1 MKQKNIAIFGSTG
14 HIGKNLISF
23 FIKNNDFKIFLF
35 SRDTKKFESLK
46 MIFSDTMS
54 FNTYDDFGKNEYDV
68 IINCVGI
75 SNPNAF
81 EKNSRSIFD
90 TAEFYDTMVL
100 DYLKNFPT
108 TLYINLSSG
117 AVFSG
122 EFDKPVDDSSTYKFD
137 VNGINKGE
145 MYSISKMYLESKHR
159 SLPDLNIVDLRIFG
173 FFSRFIDVNA
183 GFFMSELLQA
193 LKNKSEFITDKKD
206 FVRDYV
212 NPNDFYDLTKNCI
225 ANKKINDVFDVYSK
239 EIISKFQILEEC
251 FNKFDLKFKLVEKI
265 ESISPTGVKKN
276 YYSLSRKAEKINYFP
291 QFSSLETIL
300 NESSLFLENSHISFS
315 QNKPKKL

>member
-35 SRDTKKFESLK
+35 SRDIKKFESLK

-212 NPNDFYDLTKNCI
+212 NPKDFYDLTKNCI

-265 ESISPTGVKKN
+265 ESISPTGVKKK
-276 YYSLSRKAEKINYFP
+276 YYSLSRKAEKINYSP

-300 NESSLFLENSHISFS
+300 NESSLFLENSHISFG

>member
-1 MKQKNIAIFGSTG
+1 MNQKNIAIFGSTG
-14 HIGKNLISF
+14 HMGKNLISF
-23 FIKNNDFKIFLF
+23 FMKNNDFKVFLF
-35 SRDTKKFESLK
+35 SRDIKKFESLK

-90 TAEFYDTMVL
+90 TAEFYDMMAL

-122 EFDKPVDDSSTYKFD
+122 KFDKPVDDSSTYKFD

-193 LKNKSEFITDKKD
+193 LKNKSEFVTDKKD

-212 NPNDFYDLTKNCI
+212 NPKDFYDLTKNCI

-276 YYSLSRKAEKINYFP
+276 YYSLSRKAEKINYSP

-300 NESSLFLENSHISFS
+300 NESSLFLENSHISFG

>member
-35 SRDTKKFESLK
+35 SRDIKKFESLK

-68 IINCVGI
+68 VINCVGI

-193 LKNKSEFITDKKD
+193 LKNKSEFVTDKKD

-212 NPNDFYDLTKNCI
+212 NPNDFYDLVKNCI
-225 ANKKINDVFDVYSK
+225 TNKKINDVFDVYSK

-276 YYSLSRKAEKINYFP
+276 YYSLSRKAEKINYSP

>member
-35 SRDTKKFESLK
+35 SRDIKKFESLK

-193 LKNKSEFITDKKD
+193 LKNKSEFVTDKKD

-265 ESISPTGVKKN
+265 ESVSPTGVKKN

-300 NESSLFLENSHISFS
+300 NESSLFLENSRISFS

>member
-35 SRDTKKFESLK
+35 SRDIKKFESLK

-68 IINCVGI
+68 VINCVGI

-300 NESSLFLENSHISFS
+300 NESSLFLENSRISFS

>member
-35 SRDTKKFESLK
+35 SRDIKKFESLK

-68 IINCVGI
+68 IINCAGI

-117 AVFSG
+117 AVFSR

-212 NPNDFYDLTKNCI
+212 NPKDFYDLTKNCI

-276 YYSLSRKAEKINYFP
+276 YYSLSRKAEKINYSP

-300 NESSLFLENSHISFS
+300 NESSLFLENSHISFG

>member
-35 SRDTKKFESLK
+35 SRDIKKFESLK

-68 IINCVGI
+68 VINCVGI

-276 YYSLSRKAEKINYFP
+276 YYSLSRKAEKINYSP

-300 NESSLFLENSHISFS
+300 NESSLFLENSHISFG
-315 QNKPKKL
+315 QNKQKKL

>member
-35 SRDTKKFESLK
+35 SRDIKKFESLK

-117 AVFSG
+117 AVFSR

-193 LKNKSEFITDKKD
+193 LKNKSEFVTDKKD

-212 NPNDFYDLTKNCI
+212 NPKDFYDLTKNCI

-276 YYSLSRKAEKINYFP
+276 YYSLSRKAEKINYSP

-300 NESSLFLENSHISFS
+300 NESSLFLENSHISFG

>member
-35 SRDTKKFESLK
+35 SRDIKKFESLK

-68 IINCVGI
+68 VINCVGI

-81 EKNSRSIFD
+81 EKNSCSIFD

-193 LKNKSEFITDKKD
+193 LKNNSEFITDKKD

-276 YYSLSRKAEKINYFP
+276 YYSLSRKAEKINYSP

-300 NESSLFLENSHISFS
+300 NESSLFLENSRISFS

>member
-68 IINCVGI
+68 VINCVGI

-276 YYSLSRKAEKINYFP
+276 YYSLSRKAEKINYSP

>member
-117 AVFSG
+117 AVFSR

-212 NPNDFYDLTKNCI
+212 NPKDFYDLTKNCI

-276 YYSLSRKAEKINYFP
+276 YYSLSRKAEKINYSP

>member
-35 SRDTKKFESLK
+35 SRDIKKFESLK

-117 AVFSG
+117 AVFSR

-212 NPNDFYDLTKNCI
+212 NPKDFYDLTKNCI

-276 YYSLSRKAEKINYFP
+276 YYSLSRKAEKINYSP

-300 NESSLFLENSHISFS
+300 NESSLFLENSRISFS

>member
-1 MKQKNIAIFGSTG
+1 MNQKNIAIFGSTG

-35 SRDTKKFESLK
+35 SRDIKKFESLK

-75 SNPNAF
+75 SNPNTF

-90 TAEFYDTMVL
+90 IAEFYDTMVL

-117 AVFSG
+117 AVFGG

-145 MYSISKMYLESKHR
+145 MYSVSKMYLESRHR
-159 SLPDLNIVDLRIFG
+159 SLPDLNIIDLRIFG

-183 GFFMSELLQA
+183 GFFMSELLRA

-225 ANKKINDVFDVYSK
+225 TNKKINDVFDVYSK

-265 ESISPTGVKKN
+265 ESISPTGMKKN
-276 YYSLSRKAEKINYFP
+276 YYSLSRKAEKINYSP

-300 NESSLFLENSHISFS
+300 NESSLFLENSHISFG

>member
-35 SRDTKKFESLK
+35 SRDIKKFESLK

-68 IINCVGI
+68 VINCVGI

-117 AVFSG
+117 AVFSR

-212 NPNDFYDLTKNCI
+212 NPKDFYDLTKNCI

-276 YYSLSRKAEKINYFP
+276 YYSLSRKAEKINYSP

-300 NESSLFLENSHISFS
+300 NESSLFLENSHISFG

>member
-35 SRDTKKFESLK
+35 SRDIKKFESLK

-68 IINCVGI
+68 VINCVGI

-117 AVFSG
+117 AVFGG

-137 VNGINKGE
+137 VNEINKGE

-212 NPNDFYDLTKNCI
+212 NPKDFYDLTKNCI

-276 YYSLSRKAEKINYFP
+276 YYSLSRKAEKINYSP

>member
-35 SRDTKKFESLK
+35 SRDIKKFESLK

-75 SNPNAF
+75 SNPNTF

-90 TAEFYDTMVL
+90 TAEFYDMMAL

-117 AVFSG
+117 AVFG
-122 EFDKPVDDSSTYKFD
+122 REFDKPVDDSSTYKFD
-137 VNGINKGE
+137 VNKINKGE
-145 MYSISKMYLESKHR
+145 MYSVSKMYLESKHR

-265 ESISPTGVKKN
+265 ESISPTGVKKIIIP
-276 YYSLSRKAEKINYFP
+276 YQEKR
-291 QFSSLETIL
+291 
-300 NESSLFLENSHISFS
+300 
-315 QNKPKKL
+315 KKLIILHNFLHLKPF

>member
-35 SRDTKKFESLK
+35 SRDIKKFESLK

-68 IINCVGI
+68 VINCVGI

-117 AVFSG
+117 AVFSR

-212 NPNDFYDLTKNCI
+212 NPKDFYDLTKNCI

>member
-1 MKQKNIAIFGSTG
+1 MNQKNIAIFGSTG

-35 SRDTKKFESLK
+35 SRDIKKFESLK

-68 IINCVGI
+68 IINCVGV

-81 EKNSRSIFD
+81 EKNSRSIFEI
-90 TAEFYDTMVL
+90 AEFYDTMVL

-117 AVFSG
+117 AVFGG

-193 LKNKSEFITDKKD
+193 LKNKSEFVTDKKD

-212 NPNDFYDLTKNCI
+212 NPKDFYDLTKNCI

>member
-35 SRDTKKFESLK
+35 SRDIKKFESLK

-68 IINCVGI
+68 VINCVGI

-81 EKNSRSIFD
+81 EKNSCSIFD

-212 NPNDFYDLTKNCI
+212 NPKDFYDLTKNCI

-276 YYSLSRKAEKINYFP
+276 YYSLSRKAEKINYSP

>member
-1 MKQKNIAIFGSTG
+1 MNQKNIAVFGSTG

-35 SRDTKKFESLK
+35 SRDIKKFESLK

-265 ESISPTGVKKN
+265 ESTSPTGVKKN

>member
-35 SRDTKKFESLK
+35 SRDIKKFESLK

-212 NPNDFYDLTKNCI
+212 NPKDFYDLTKNCI

-265 ESISPTGVKKN
+265 ESISPTGVKKK
-276 YYSLSRKAEKINYFP
+276 YYSLSRKAEKINYSP

>member
-1 MKQKNIAIFGSTG
+1 MNQKNIAIFGSTG

-35 SRDTKKFESLK
+35 SRDIKKFESLK

-68 IINCVGI
+68 VINCVGI

-81 EKNSRSIFD
+81 EKNSCSIFD

-212 NPNDFYDLTKNCI
+212 NPKDFYDLTKNCI

-239 EIISKFQILEEC
+239 EIISKFEILEEC

>member
-117 AVFSG
+117 AVFGG

-212 NPNDFYDLTKNCI
+212 NPKDFYDLTKNCI

-276 YYSLSRKAEKINYFP
+276 YYSLSRKAEKINYSP

>member
-14 HIGKNLISF
+14 HMGKNLISF

-35 SRDTKKFESLK
+35 SRDIKKFESLK

-68 IINCVGI
+68 IINCAGI

-90 TAEFYDTMVL
+90 IAEFYDTMVL

-145 MYSISKMYLESKHR
+145 MYSVSKMYLESKHR

-193 LKNKSEFITDKKD
+193 LKNKSEFVTDKKD

-212 NPNDFYDLTKNCI
+212 NPKDFYDLTKNCI

-276 YYSLSRKAEKINYFP
+276 YYSLSRKAEKINYSP

-300 NESSLFLENSHISFS
+300 NESSLFLENSHISFG

>member
-35 SRDTKKFESLK
+35 SRDIKKFESLK

-81 EKNSRSIFD
+81 EKNSCSIFD

-212 NPNDFYDLTKNCI
+212 NPKDFYDLTKNCI

>member
-35 SRDTKKFESLK
+35 SRDIKKIESLK

-75 SNPNAF
+75 SNPNALK
-81 EKNSRSIFD
+81 KNSRSIFD

-117 AVFSG
+117 AVFGG

-137 VNGINKGE
+137 VNEINKGE
-145 MYSISKMYLESKHR
+145 MYSVSKMYLESKHR

-193 LKNKSEFITDKKD
+193 LKNKSEFVTDKKD

-212 NPNDFYDLTKNCI
+212 NPKDFYDLTKNCI

-276 YYSLSRKAEKINYFP
+276 YYSLSRKAEKINYSP

-300 NESSLFLENSHISFS
+300 NESSLFLENSHISFG

>member
-35 SRDTKKFESLK
+35 SRDIKKFESLK

-68 IINCVGI
+68 VINCVGI

-137 VNGINKGE
+137 VNEINKGE

-212 NPNDFYDLTKNCI
+212 NPKDFYDLTKNCI

>member
-212 NPNDFYDLTKNCI
+212 NPKDFYDLTKNCI

-239 EIISKFQILEEC
+239 EIISKFEILEEC

-265 ESISPTGVKKN
+265 ESVSPTGVKKN
-276 YYSLSRKAEKINYFP
+276 YYSLSRKAEKINYSP

-300 NESSLFLENSHISFS
+300 NESSLFLENSRISFS

>member
-35 SRDTKKFESLK
+35 SRDIKKFESLK

-68 IINCVGI
+68 VINCVGI

-193 LKNKSEFITDKKD
+193 LKNKSEFVTDKKD

-212 NPNDFYDLTKNCI
+212 NPKDFYDLTKNCI

-239 EIISKFQILEEC
+239 EIISKFEILEEC

-276 YYSLSRKAEKINYFP
+276 YYSLSRKAEKINYSP

-300 NESSLFLENSHISFS
+300 NESSLFLENSHISFG

>member
-1 MKQKNIAIFGSTG
+1 MNQKNIAIFGSTG

-35 SRDTKKFESLK
+35 SRDIKKFESLK

-75 SNPNAF
+75 SNPNTF

-122 EFDKPVDDSSTYKFD
+122 KFDKPVDDSSTYKFD

-193 LKNKSEFITDKKD
+193 LKNKSEFVTDKKD

-212 NPNDFYDLTKNCI
+212 NPNDFYNLTKNCI

-276 YYSLSRKAEKINYFP
+276 YYSLSRKAEKINYSP

>member
-1 MKQKNIAIFGSTG
+1 MNQKNIAIFGSTG

-35 SRDTKKFESLK
+35 SRDIKKFESLK

-75 SNPNAF
+75 SNPNTF

-90 TAEFYDTMVL
+90 TAEFYDTMVI

-117 AVFSG
+117 AVFGG

-145 MYSISKMYLESKHR
+145 MYSVSKMYLESKHR

-183 GFFMSELLQA
+183 GFFMSELLRA

-225 ANKKINDVFDVYSK
+225 TNKKINDVFDVYSK

-265 ESISPTGVKKN
+265 ESISPTGVKKK
-276 YYSLSRKAEKINYFP
+276 YYSLSRKAEKINYSP

-300 NESSLFLENSHISFS
+300 NESSLFLENSHISFG

>member
-14 HIGKNLISF
+14 HMGKNLISF
-23 FIKNNDFKIFLF
+23 FMKNNDFKVFLF
-35 SRDTKKFESLK
+35 SRDIKKFESLK

-68 IINCVGI
+68 VINCVGI

-117 AVFSG
+117 AVFGG

-137 VNGINKGE
+137 INEINKDE

-159 SLPDLNIVDLRIFG
+159 SLPDLNIVDLRLFG

-193 LKNKSEFITDKKD
+193 LKNKSEFVTDKKD
-206 FVRDYV
+206 FVRDYI

-276 YYSLSRKAEKINYFP
+276 YYSLSRKAEKINYSP

>member
-1 MKQKNIAIFGSTG
+1 MNQKNIAIFGSTG

-35 SRDTKKFESLK
+35 SRDIKKFESLK

-117 AVFSG
+117 AVFSR

-193 LKNKSEFITDKKD
+193 LKNKSEFVTDKKD

-276 YYSLSRKAEKINYFP
+276 YYSLSRKAEKINYSP

-300 NESSLFLENSHISFS
+300 NESSLFLENSRISFS

>member
-35 SRDTKKFESLK
+35 SRDIKKFESLK
-46 MIFSDTMS
+46 MSFSDTMS

-145 MYSISKMYLESKHR
+145 MNSISKMYLESKHR

-212 NPNDFYDLTKNCI
+212 NPKDFYDLTKNCI

-251 FNKFDLKFKLVEKI
+251 FNK
-265 ESISPTGVKKN
+265 
-276 YYSLSRKAEKINYFP
+276 
-291 QFSSLETIL
+291 L
-300 NESSLFLENSHISFS
+300 N
-315 QNKPKKL
+315 K

>member
-35 SRDTKKFESLK
+35 SRDIKKFESLK

-193 LKNKSEFITDKKD
+193 LKNKSEFVTDKKD

-212 NPNDFYDLTKNCI
+212 NPKDFYDLTKNCI

-239 EIISKFQILEEC
+239 EINSKFQILEEC

-265 ESISPTGVKKN
+265 ESISPTGVKKK
-276 YYSLSRKAEKINYFP
+276 YYSLSRKAEKINYYP

>member
-193 LKNKSEFITDKKD
+193 LKNKSEFVTDKKD

-212 NPNDFYDLTKNCI
+212 NPKDFYDLTKNCI

-276 YYSLSRKAEKINYFP
+276 YYSLSRKAEKINYSP

-300 NESSLFLENSHISFS
+300 NESSLFLENSRISFS